1 MLEKLKK
8 SLPTIIIVSLI
19 GLVATCN
26 IMVRDSDKKEWT
38 NNPKPGYYYVFDDFP
53 MENEESIMK
62 IKEVKDQ
69 AVIFYLPKM
78 KTIGSY
84 KLDQTDSKV
93 KDLDKQGMMYGS
105 ETITIDKVDLL
116 QMVEDDTFSGHMN
129 HKPRVTNVF
138 L

>member
-8 SLPTIIIVSLI
+8 NLTAIIVVSLI

-26 IMVRDSDKKEWT
+26 IMVRKSDREKWT

-53 MENEESIMK
+53 IQNEESIMK

-84 KLDQTDSKV
+84 KLDKTDSKV
-93 KDLDKQGMMYGS
+93 KDLDKQGVMYGS
-105 ETITIDKVDLL
+105 ETITIDKADLL